1 MLDIG
6 WSELLVIAV
15 VAIIFVGPRD
25 LIPMLR
31 TFGQYAAKL
40 KKMAGEF
47 QSQFNDALREADLD
61 DIQKTV
67 SDVRKMKPLN
77 ALKDQFE
84 SEMGEIGTLA
94 ADIKP
99 DGTAKTEANTGAA
112 EKLPKAGSKPAASAK
127 SPATKRAARKTA
139 VPKAPAAKAP
149 ARKTPAKKS
158 AARTGARKT
167 SASKT
172 SASKASAGKGGADK
186 ASGGTS
192 VRESAAGKDKSG
204 AAGGKA

>member
-47 QSQFNDALREADLD
+47 QSQFNDALREAELD

-67 SDVRKMKPLN
+67 SDVRNMTPLN

-84 SEMGEIGTLA
+84 SEMGDIGKLTEG
-94 ADIKP
+94 IKP
-99 DGTAKTEANTGAA
+99 GSTASETARPASAKKPAGTGSSRKASGTGAA
-112 EKLPKAGSKPAASAK
+112 TGDAKKTPA
-127 SPATKRAARKTA
+127 R
-139 VPKAPAAKAP
+139 KAPA
-149 ARKTPAKKS
+149 KKNT
-158 AARTGARKT
+158 ARTGAGKTPARKT
-167 SASKT
+167 SA
-172 SASKASAGKGGADK
+172 GK
-186 ASGGTS
+186 ASGGAAAKK
-192 VRESAAGKDKSG
+192 RAAGADKPG
-204 AAGGKA
+204 AAGGEA